1 MTNNTNTA
9 FASFISNT
17 STAFSSNFS
26 KNIVFDANNITF
38 KGNISFNSVNEKEEN
53 VDPIDVEKLSADI
66 RLCKTLLYDVSSAK
80 LNFSL
85 NKIDKSSKNISDMM
99 KSTDIETELNEYENK
114 LIVRYKELHDIRDFV
129 VSQLKKAK
137 AMENSM
143 TVKDNDIMA
152 PQNMRK
158 MLGL

>member
-1 MTNNTNTA
+1 
-9 FASFISNT
+9 
-17 STAFSSNFS
+17 
-26 KNIVFDANNITF
+26 
-38 KGNISFNSVNEKEEN
+38 
-53 VDPIDVEKLSADI
+53 
-66 RLCKTLLYDVSSAK
+66 
-80 LNFSL
+80 
-85 NKIDKSSKNISDMM
+85 MM